1 MSVSAKKKT
10 EVDNIPQQGV
20 LLEVLGTNDQTFTVV
35 PTLHISTNRKAHH
48 KNIPHQHDFQEVV
61 ETNDQTVVEVP
72 MLNISVSMRI

>member
-1 MSVSAKKKT
+1 MSVSAKKIS
-10 EVDNIPQQGV
+10 EVDNIPRQGV
-20 LLEVLGTNDQTFTVV
+20 LLEVLGTDDQTFAVV

-61 ETNDQTVVEVP
+61 EVP